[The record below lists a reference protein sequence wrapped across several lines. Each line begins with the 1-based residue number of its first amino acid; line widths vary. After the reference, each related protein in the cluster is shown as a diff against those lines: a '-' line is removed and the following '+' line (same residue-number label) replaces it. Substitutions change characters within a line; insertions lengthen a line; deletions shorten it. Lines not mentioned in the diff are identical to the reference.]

1 MSCHESKTALDSGFR
16 AMISRFQLLD
26 SGSFFIR
33 YWIPYSRLLEL
44 HSGFQI
50 PPAKISLPQAPEF
63 PDFGSCE
70 RGENKFW
77 QVASIW
83 LRCSGVH
90 FTTIIVSSP
99 PYYQDSK
106 WKIFTS
112 FLQSNPVNTQALREP
127 WNSKV
132 SVNGVSVLS
141 GLNLEKTDVGA
152 FFPKGQSKLSV
163 IMRCP

>member
-1 MSCHESKTALDSGFR
+1 MSCHVRESKTVLYSGFG

-70 RGENKFW
+70 FKGAKKLSTGCINMIALF
-77 QVASIW
+77 
-83 LRCSGVH
+83 RCTLYVEH
-90 FTTIIVSSP
+90 CI
-99 PYYQDSK
+99 
-106 WKIFTS
+106 
-112 FLQSNPVNTQALREP
+112 QSA
-127 WNSKV
+127 
-132 SVNGVSVLS
+132 VLS
-141 GLNLEKTDVGA
+141 RFEMKNFHQFSTVK
-152 FFPKGQSKLSV
+152 P
-163 IMRCP
+163 R

>member
-1 MSCHESKTALDSGFR
+1 MSCHVRESKTALDSGFR

-70 RGENKFW
+70 PGAKKLSTGCINMIALF
-77 QVASIW
+77 
-83 LRCSGVH
+83 RCTLYDEHCIQSAVLPR
-90 FTTIIVSSP
+90 F
-99 PYYQDSK
+99 
-106 WKIFTS
+106 KIFTS
-112 FLQSNPVNTQALREP
+112 LLQSNPVNTQPGGGGTA
-127 WNSKV
+127 KY
-132 SVNGVSVLS
+132 
-141 GLNLEKTDVGA
+141 GLYRYV
-152 FFPKGQSKLSV
+152 P
-163 IMRCP
+163 R